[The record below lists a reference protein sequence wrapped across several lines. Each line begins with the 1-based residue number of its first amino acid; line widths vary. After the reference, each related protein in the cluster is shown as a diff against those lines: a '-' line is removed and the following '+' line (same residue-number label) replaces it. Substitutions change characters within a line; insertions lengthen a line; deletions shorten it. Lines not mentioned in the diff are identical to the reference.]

1 MPTSHVVALWEAHG
15 RQNCAR
21 GQQGRFARPNIEGDV
36 HCPTVQDANRMLAQ
50 VRFDMLCRS
59 GTHVAEAVGAGGSNR
74 NTCLQEVPE
83 TVAPP
88 HDECAAPHAGCGPL

>member
-1 MPTSHVVALWEAHG
+1 
-15 RQNCAR
+15 
-21 GQQGRFARPNIEGDV
+21 
-36 HCPTVQDANRMLAQ
+36 MLAQ